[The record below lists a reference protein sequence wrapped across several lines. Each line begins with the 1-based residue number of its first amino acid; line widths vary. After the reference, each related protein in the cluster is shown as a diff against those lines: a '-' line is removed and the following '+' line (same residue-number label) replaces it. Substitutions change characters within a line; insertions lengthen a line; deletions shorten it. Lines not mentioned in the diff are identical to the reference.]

1 MRKDVRIIL
10 ASGSPR
16 RKELLKLLGLDF
28 TVLPAEGEEE
38 THAEAPADVVQDLAL
53 HKAQEVCDRTAAEAG
68 TETESDVLVIGSD
81 TVVASG
87 GTILGKPVDEADAY
101 RMLSMLQSRV
111 HQVYTGVALLGQ
123 IRGKQVRRV
132 FYESVDVTFYP
143 MDDRE
148 IRDYIHTGEPMDKAG
163 SYGIQGGGGLFVKS
177 IRGDYNT
184 VVGLPAARLYQ
195 ELKEILR

>member
-1 MRKDVRIIL
+1 MRRDVRIIL

-28 TVLPAEGEEE
+28 TVIPAEGEEQ
-38 THAEAPADVVQDLAL
+38 THADAPADIVQDLAL
-53 HKAQEVCDRTAAEAG
+53 RKAQEVYDRSAVPAG
-68 TETESDVLVIGSD
+68 TEPESDVLVIGSD
-81 TVVASG
+81 TVVARDR
-87 GTILGKPVDEADAY
+87 TILGKPADEEDAY
-101 RMLSMLQSRV
+101 RMLSMLQNRV

-123 IRGKQVRRV
+123 VRGRKVRRI

-143 MDDRE
+143 MTDRE

-195 ELKEILR
+195 ELKEILL